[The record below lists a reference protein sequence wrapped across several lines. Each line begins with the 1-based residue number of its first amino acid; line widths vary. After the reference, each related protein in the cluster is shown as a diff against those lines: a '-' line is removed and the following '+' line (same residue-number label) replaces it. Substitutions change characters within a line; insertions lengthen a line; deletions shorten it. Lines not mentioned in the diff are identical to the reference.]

1 MSNSSLATYI
11 DTSTLNCNSRKYP
24 ITRIT
29 IHHAAGVINDLSV
42 FSSILRSGR
51 EVSYNYG
58 IDNSGR
64 IGLFVPENKRAWTS
78 SSPDNDHRAITI
90 EVSNSKTGGDWPVS
104 NAAYN
109 ALLNLCEDICRR
121 NGIAQLT
128 YTGSLSGSN
137 LTMHQWFASTACPGP
152 YLKSRFGLIANA
164 VNRRLGTS
172 GASTS
177 LSNAQANALLEGQ
190 TVNAYTAATTGFA
203 DPSTINYEV
212 LDPYLITLDRTSP
225 DGINFSRLK
234 DIGVVGV
241 LIEAG
246 YLYNSIHSEVTFN
259 SPKLESQVQACI
271 DADLPFGLYFDA
283 KARNTTEAKNEMY
296 RLSFPIRIYP
306 PALGVWIH
314 PKLPGSKVTN
324 SNIIDTYYKELTR
337 LGLQDRVGF
346 YCTRTELNSI
356 DWDKYQ
362 DTWYLWLNDHI
373 DTVSDLETLLVPQF
387 FVLDQSSIEKREQ
400 EFLEQYGGFNTGGA
414 LGGAAL
420 GFMVGGPVGGL
431 IGGIVG
437 GLS

>member
-11 DTSTLNCNSRKYP
+11 DTSTLNCNTRKYP

-90 EVSNSKTGGDWPVS
+90 EVSNSNTGGKWPIS

-121 NGIAQLT
+121 NGIVNLT

-137 LTMHQWFASTACPGP
+137 LTMHQWFDSTTCCPGP
-152 YLKSRFGLIANA
+152 YLKSRFGLIAKA
-164 VNRRLGTS
+164 VNRRLRTS
-172 GASTS
+172 GVSTA
-177 LSNAQANALLEGQ
+177 LSSSSAQANALLEGR
-190 TVNAYTAATTGFA
+190 TVNAYTAATTGFV

-225 DGINFSRLK
+225 DSINFSRLK

-246 YLYNSIHSEVTFN
+246 YLYNSIHNEVTFN
-259 SPKLESQVQACI
+259 SPKLQSQVQACI
-271 DADLPFGLYFDA
+271 EADLPFGLYFDA

-296 RLSFPIRIYP
+296 RLSFPIRLYP
-306 PALGVWIH
+306 PALGLWIH
-314 PKLPGSKVTN
+314 PLLSGSKVTN
-324 SNIIDTYYKELTR
+324 SNIIDIYYEELTR
-337 LGLQDRVGF
+337 LGLQDKVGF
-346 YCTRTELNSI
+346 YCTRTELKTI

-373 DTVSDLETLLVPQF
+373 DTVSDIETLLVPQF
-387 FVLDQSSIEKREQ
+387 FVLDQSSIKEREQ

-414 LGGAAL
+414 
-420 GFMVGGPVGGL
+420 FGGPVGVL
-431 IGGIVG
+431 MG